1 MELIESILNIRI
13 LERGYFM
20 TQTMVVAILQDMV
33 KTALLVAGPI
43 LIVATAVGLLISI
56 FQATTQIQ
64 EQTLTFVPKI
74 IAVAVVGIIMATFMG
89 NTIVGFTQ
97 RIFTIISNI
106 GA

>member
-1 MELIESILNIRI
+1 
-13 LERGYFM
+13 M

-43 LIVATAVGLLISI
+43 LIVATVVGLLISI

-97 RIFTIISNI
+97 RIFSIISNI